1 MLIDIDQ
8 VSSIVGV
15 GPSSTAT
22 SSSGIY
28 QGLASNIYVYNLT
41 TTSSSSA
48 ETGAASVVARISEYY
63 RITPAVA
70 KDTEEEEEEDSSSGS
85 AAIVKPYALWSRD
98 FGLVITT
105 NVTVQLERRKNLG
118 GTSRRLLVNQCII

>member
-1 MLIDIDQ
+1 M
-8 VSSIVGV
+8 SSIVGV

-28 QGLASNIYVYNLT
+28 QGLTSNIFVYNLT
-41 TTSSSSA
+41 TTTSISSA

-70 KDTEEEEEEDSSSGS
+70 KDTEEEEEDSSSGS